1 MSIDMIR
8 LTLQDTCEYRRH
20 FVDHFTSPTRKIHN
34 SRIYKLPFGSRSIPF
49 LRSMGK
55 YQLPGDAAC
64 QLRETLVTPSRD
76 YRTLTCQQKSFDTV
90 LGSTGVLIQ
99 NAFGLLITL
108 ELLTVHRMS
117 RFIAACCVLHNLRID
132 AGDTE
137 VRDTQVEELM
147 LRPDSRGSPEEDLSL
162 SDATA
167 RVLRRIKWDKLIF
180 NEKRAM

>member
-1 MSIDMIR
+1 PRKFQTIKAPDVAA
-8 LTLQDTCEYRRH
+8 Q
-20 FVDHFTSPTRKIHN
+20 SPNRNYTDEQEEDELLKLCFSQIGKKLMCRDSEGKIEFHQEGG
-34 SRIYKLPFGSRSIPF
+34 LLHRSYTEKI
-49 LRSMGK
+49 GH
-55 YQLPGDAAC
+55 
-64 QLRETLVTPSRD
+64 V
-76 YRTLTCQQKSFDTV
+76 KSFDTV